1 MLPDG
6 FKWTKRSQYDEEGT
20 AVVLGDAQV
29 AMLLERV
36 DGGWVARLNSHW
48 PVDAPLVTRRCQS
61 KATGTA
67 GIEAWVCRHEARLR
81 AEAGALAKVAPHGR
95 KLAP

>member
-20 AVVLGDAQV
+20 AVVLGDVQV

-36 DGGWVARLNSHW
+36 DGGWLARLNAHW
-48 PVDAPLVTRRCQS
+48 GMDRPLVTRRCQS

-67 GIEAWVCRHEARLR
+67 GIEAWARRHEARLR
-81 AEAGALAKVAPHGR
+81 AEAAAQARPVPRGR
-95 KLAP
+95 KLTP